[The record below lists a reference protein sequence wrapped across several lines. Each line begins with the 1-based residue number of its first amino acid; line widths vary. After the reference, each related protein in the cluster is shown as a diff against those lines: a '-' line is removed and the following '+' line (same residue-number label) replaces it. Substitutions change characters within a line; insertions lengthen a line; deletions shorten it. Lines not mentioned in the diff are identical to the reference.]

1 MWGFMEESPPWEEF
15 LPARKDDDDDDG
27 ADTGLD
33 PDMLQD
39 GWMMMLLHLVDLLID
54 SNHGVP

>member
-1 MWGFMEESPPWEEF
+1 MEESPPWEEF
-15 LPARKDDDDDDG
+15 LPARKDDDDDG

-39 GWMMMLLHLVDLLID
+39 GWMMMLLHLVDLLVD